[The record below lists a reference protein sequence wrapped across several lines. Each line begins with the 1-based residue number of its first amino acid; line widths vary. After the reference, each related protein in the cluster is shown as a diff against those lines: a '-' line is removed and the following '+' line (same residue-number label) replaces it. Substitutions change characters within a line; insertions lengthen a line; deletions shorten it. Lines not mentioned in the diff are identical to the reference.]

1 MSRQT
6 LAARIQ
12 YMGGNQIDRMNKQKL
27 NSLKW
32 ALKNDYNSRMI
43 KLSNGTATRCLINTS
58 KLTADFDKKYI
69 SIPFDSQLQAGD
81 TFECLDDNTHW
92 LVYLPSLTE
101 TAYLRS
107 EIIRCRYKLDVAG
120 VDYWIY
126 FQGSTETKIDWEIK
140 NNINFNELNM
150 SGTIYIK
157 NDERTRNYFHR
168 FKKINIDGN
177 TWQVSIADSI
187 TVPGILELEVKEAFN
202 NTQEELPKVISEK
215 EDNNNYIIGKTLVR
229 QDGEYGYQIDS
240 SKYIEDAT
248 WSILNNPRV
257 KLIGTYLDGHTCKV
271 KVEPGAVKNF
281 TIRYGT
287 NDDYIE
293 QEIKIDVAPY
303 LISGP
308 QIVYPYETYTYTS
321 SIGGVFTIN
330 NTKIAKIE
338 KQDEN
343 SCTVKILTG
352 KKNNFILSLELTE
365 QDEELWGLLELPI
378 EIKSY

>member
-27 NSLKW
+27 NSLRW

-43 KLSNGTATRCLINTS
+43 KLPNGTATRCLINTS

-107 EIIRCRYKLDVAG
+107 EIIRCRYKLDVDG

-168 FKKINIDGN
+168 FKRINIDGN

-240 SKYIEDAT
+240 SKYIENAT

-271 KVEPGAVKNF
+271 KVEPGAVKSF
-281 TIRYGT
+281 VIKYGT
-287 NDDYIE
+287 NDEYIE

-308 QIVYPYETYTYTS
+308 RTVYPYETYTYTS

-352 KKNNFILSLELTE
+352 KKNNFILLLEPTE

>member
-43 KLSNGTATRCLINTS
+43 KLPNGTATRCLINTS

-107 EIIRCRYKLDVAG
+107 EIIRCRYKLDVDG

-168 FKKINIDGN
+168 FKRINIDDN

-202 NTQEELPKVISEK
+202 NTQEELPKVTGER
-215 EDNNNYIIGKTLVR
+215 EDSNNYIIGKTLVR

-240 SKYIEDAT
+240 SRYIENAT
-248 WSILNNPRV
+248 WSVLNNPRV
-257 KLIGTYLDGHTCKV
+257 KLVGTYLDGHTCKI
-271 KVEPGAVKNF
+271 KVEPGAVKSF
-281 TIRYGT
+281 IIKYGT
-287 NDDYIE
+287 NDEYVE
-293 QEIKIDVAPY
+293 QEIKIDAAPY

-308 QIVYPYETYTYTS
+308 QTVYPYETYAYTS
-321 SIGGVFTIN
+321 SIGGVFTIDN
-330 NTKIAKIE
+330 IKIAKIE

-352 KKNNFILSLELTE
+352 KKNNFILSLEPTE

>member
-1 MSRQT
+1 
-6 LAARIQ
+6 
-12 YMGGNQIDRMNKQKL
+12 
-27 NSLKW
+27 
-32 ALKNDYNSRMI
+32 
-43 KLSNGTATRCLINTS
+43 
-58 KLTADFDKKYI
+58 
-69 SIPFDSQLQAGD
+69 
-81 TFECLDDNTHW
+81 
-92 LVYLPSLTE
+92 
-101 TAYLRS
+101 
-107 EIIRCRYKLDVAG
+107 
-120 VDYWIY
+120 
-126 FQGSTETKIDWEIK
+126 
-140 NNINFNELNM
+140 
-150 SGTIYIK
+150 
-157 NDERTRNYFHR
+157 
-168 FKKINIDGN
+168 
-177 TWQVSIADSI
+177 
-187 TVPGILELEVKEAFN
+187 
-202 NTQEELPKVISEK
+202 
-215 EDNNNYIIGKTLVR
+215 VR

-308 QIVYPYETYTYTS
+308 QTVYPYETYTYTS